1 MTEEQKTK
9 PISCFDIV
17 YISGQMS
24 GLPDY
29 NYAAF
34 NEAEHFLV
42 NTYHCTVINPARHP
56 ICENLTWDYYM
67 QLAEVDVKHC
77 DVIVLIE
84 GEMRYKGKT
93 IAHSWKNSKG
103 ALMEIQW
110 AMSFEKRIIKMKELE
125 AKA

>member
-1 MTEEQKTK
+1 MK
-9 PISCFDIV
+9 PKSIKPSDVV
-17 YISGQMS
+17 YLAGQMS

-34 NEAEHFLV
+34 NKAEHFLV
-42 NTYHCTVINPARHP
+42 NTFGCTVINPARHP

-84 GEMRYKGKT
+84 GEMHYKGKT

-125 AKA
+125 GE